1 MTIKALSA
9 ALALLCFTSPV
20 LAQEAEGDRRG
31 PPDFVA
37 LGVGYSNDYVGAED
51 IRIIPF
57 GAFRFSTPIADIQSS
72 GLSVFADV
80 LAPAQR
86 DNSVRFQLGP
96 QVNYRFGRRRE
107 DIEGLPVEALGRIDD
122 AVEVGAIA
130 GVEID
135 TGNRGGSINLRAEA
149 LRDVSDVYDGWTYG
163 LEATF
168 NLPTPREWRANI
180 VVNTQY
186 GGDRF
191 HDRYFSITP
200 AQSVVSGLP
209 AYRADEGF
217 YQAAVGTNL
226 RRPLSRR
233 VFVAGQFVYARLID
247 DVADSPVVR
256 SRGGSPD
263 QFRGGLT
270 VGLTF

>member
-1 MTIKALSA
+1 LFKSISAA
-9 ALALLCFTSPV
+9 ALALIFCTTAAF
-20 LAQEAEGDRRG
+20 AQEAEGERRG
-31 PPDFVA
+31 PPDFIA
-37 LGVGYSNDYVGAED
+37 AGVGFNNDYVGAED
-51 IRIIPF
+51 MRLIPF
-57 GAFRFSTPIADIQSS
+57 GAFRFSTPIADVQST

-86 DNSVRFQLGP
+86 DRNVRFQLGP
-96 QVNYRFGRRRE
+96 QVNYRFGRREE
-107 DIEGLPVEALGRIDD
+107 DIADLPVGALGKIDD
-122 AVEVGAIA
+122 AIEVGAIA

-135 TGNRGGSINLRAEA
+135 TDRGGGSVAFRAEA
-149 LRDVSDVYDGWTYG
+149 LRDVSDVYEGWTYG

-168 NLPTPREWRANI
+168 TLPTPREWGANI

-191 HDRYFSITP
+191 HDRYFTVTPEQSI
-200 AQSVVSGLP
+200 ASGLP
-209 AYRADEGF
+209 AYRADKGF
-217 YQAAVGTNL
+217 YQVAVGTNL
-226 RRPLSRR
+226 RRALSRR

-270 VGLTF
+270 LGLTF